1 VLRNSVETFFIVID
15 GIDGCGKTTIAQ
27 LLLKYL
33 HGIPKKVILTREPGG
48 SYFFKP
54 IRQLLLKSE
63 TNIEILT
70 ETLLFFAD
78 RYEHIKKVIAPSLND
93 GISVICDR
101 FMASTYAYQCFGGGI
116 DLQLVDTLRKY
127 VVPFEPDITIILNVD
142 INLAARRINSKIES
156 KKTSTDESRF
166 EVLGEKFYTKVREGF
181 LWYAENFKNV
191 FVIDANR
198 SIDAVFN
205 DVKNC
210 LGKLKK

>member
-1 VLRNSVETFFIVID
+1 MLRNSVETFFIVID

-78 RYEHIKKVIAPSLND
+78 RYAPAGLPPGLRPPRRHPAAAVAAPLPPPPLQCPPTCPERSP
-93 GISVICDR
+93 
-101 FMASTYAYQCFGGGI
+101 YQAT
-116 DLQLVDTLRKY
+116 Q
-127 VVPFEPDITIILNVD
+127 
-142 INLAARRINSKIES
+142 
-156 KKTSTDESRF
+156 
-166 EVLGEKFYTKVREGF
+166 
-181 LWYAENFKNV
+181 
-191 FVIDANR
+191 
-198 SIDAVFN
+198 
-205 DVKNC
+205 
-210 LGKLKK
+210 